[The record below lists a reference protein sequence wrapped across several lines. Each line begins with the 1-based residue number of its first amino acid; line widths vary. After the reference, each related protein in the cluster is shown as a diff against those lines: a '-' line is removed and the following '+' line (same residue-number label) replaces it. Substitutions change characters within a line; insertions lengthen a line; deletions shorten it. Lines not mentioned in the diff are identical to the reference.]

1 MKTSDQIGD
10 LAKALSLAQG
20 KMSHAI
26 KDSTNPFFKSKYAD
40 LESVIDAAKKPL
52 EENGLSVSQGGDYYH
67 DQWVI
72 VTKLSH
78 SSGQWIETYC
88 PILAN
93 KQDAQGFGSGM
104 TYARRYSYAAIIGI
118 TQSDDDA
125 AAAVQS
131 TQKETKKPLHQPK
144 QIEEKKPTPINYAQQ
159 SSNPGAYVIPFGK
172 EIKGKTLDQV
182 DDAKLRGLAG
192 WLLDKAKAE
201 GKEVTGSG
209 KLYLEKLEEWFKY
222 KNANQANKNEPPD
235 FSFDDEF
242 NQ

>member
-26 KDSTNPFFKSKYAD
+26 KDSTNPFYKSKYAD

-52 EENGLSVSQGGDYYH
+52 EENGLSVSQGGDYKY

-93 KQDAQGFGSGM
+93 KQDAQGFGSGI
-104 TYARRYSYAAIIGI
+104 TYARRYAYAAIIGI
-118 TQSDDDA
+118 SQSDDDGA
-125 AAAVQS
+125 LAVQS
-131 TQKETKKPLHQPK
+131 THKETIKSPSQQK
-144 QIEEKKPTPINYAQQ
+144 QIEEKKAPINYAQQ
-159 SSNPGAYVIPFGK
+159 SADPGAYVIPLGK
-172 EIKGKTLDQV
+172 EIKGMTLRMV
-182 DDAKLRGLAG
+182 DDKKLQGLAD
-192 WLLDKAKAE
+192 WLTNKAKSE
-201 GKEVTGSG
+201 GKEVDGSG
-209 KLYLEKLEEWFKY
+209 KLYIEKMNEWFSY
-222 KNANQANKNEPPD
+222 KNKNTNEPPD
-235 FSFDDEF
+235 FDMNDTPEEF
-242 NQ
+242 R